1 MREIGY
7 VAYMVTGEFAYK
19 DEPYDPHPGDSLDLL
34 VETWQSAPFMEKQN
48 ETKIHLERKLPL
60 QDHPGDPDPMLI
72 QQARERIDRKKV
84 SFGWETIAVDDRYTS
99 LPKEAEKHMAE
110 VWMFLANP
118 NSTPEGKFLDTE
130 ERKLW
135 QNTRGSIGTE

>member
-1 MREIGY
+1 MIQMSDRFIEA
-7 VAYMVTGEFAYK
+7 VAALLYNLIYEQDGGEGWTPE
-19 DEPYDPHPGDSLDLL
+19 EPCYDPTYRATFLAFAESLLG
-34 VETWQSAPFMEKQN
+34 AM
-48 ETKIHLERKLPL
+48 R
-60 QDHPGDPDPMLI
+60 DHPGDPDPMLI

-118 NSTPEGKFLDTE
+118 NGAPEGKFLDAE
-130 ERKLW
+130 EL
-135 QNTRGSIGTE
+135 GL